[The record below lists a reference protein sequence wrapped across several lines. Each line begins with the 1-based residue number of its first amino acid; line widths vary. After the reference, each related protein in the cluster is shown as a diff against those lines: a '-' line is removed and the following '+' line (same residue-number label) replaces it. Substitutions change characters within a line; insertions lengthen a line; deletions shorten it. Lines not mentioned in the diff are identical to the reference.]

1 MIDLN
6 IFNIGIV
13 LTFIMFIVAGWKN
26 GVVKETASFIGI
38 IIVFFLSFAL
48 KEIVGDFLCTI
59 FPFFN
64 FGSYIR
70 GLISLNILIYH
81 AIAFILLFA
90 LFLGLYRLLL
100 KVSNG
105 LQKLINATI
114 ILQIPS
120 KICGAVIS
128 FVEGWIIIFIILVA
142 LIVPFR
148 GVDQFKNSGLSNAIL
163 FKTPILSKTVKP
175 FTKGVI
181 DIYNVS
187 SKISMQEIS
196 INDANLESIN
206 IMLKY
211 KLVSKKTIQQLV
223 KIHKL
228 DGIENIDSVLNN
240 Y

>member
-1 MIDLN
+1 MSLN
-6 IFNIGIV
+6 IFDIGII
-13 LTFIMFIVAGWKN
+13 LMFIGYIIGGWKQ

-48 KEIVGDFLCTI
+48 KGIAGNFLCTI
-59 FPFFN
+59 LPFFN

-81 AIAFILLFA
+81 AIAFFLLFSI
-90 LFLGLYRLLL
+90 FMGLYKLLL
-100 KVSNG
+100 KLSNG
-105 LQKLINATI
+105 LQKVINATI
-114 ILQIPS
+114 ILQLPS
-120 KICGAVIS
+120 KICGAIIS
-128 FVEGWIIIFIILVA
+128 FIEGWIIIFIILVV

-148 GVDQFKNSGLSNAIL
+148 GVDQFKNSNLSNLIL
-163 FKTPILSKTVKP
+163 FKTPVLSKTVRP
-175 FTKGVI
+175 FTKGVVE
-181 DIYNVS
+181 IYKVS

-211 KLVSKKTIQQLV
+211 KLVDKKTIEKLV
-223 KIHKL
+223 RIHKL
-228 DGIENIDSVLNN
+228 DDIENIDSVLIN

>member
-26 GVVKETASFIGI
+26 GVVREMASFIGI
-38 IIVFFLSFAL
+38 VVVFFLSFAL
-48 KEIVGDFLCTI
+48 KGIVGNFLCTI
-59 FPFFN
+59 LPFFN

-70 GLISLNILIYH
+70 GLVSLNILIYH
-81 AIAFILLFA
+81 AIAFFLLFA
-90 LFLGLYRLLL
+90 LFLGLYKLLL
-100 KVSNG
+100 KLSNA
-105 LQKLINATI
+105 LQKIINATI

-120 KICGAVIS
+120 KICGAIIS
-128 FVEGWIIIFIILVA
+128 FIEGWIIIFILLVV

-148 GVDQFKNSGLSNAIL
+148 GVDQFKNSKLSNAIL
-163 FKTPILSKTVKP
+163 FKTPVLSKTVKP
-175 FTKGVI
+175 FTKGVVE
-181 DIYNVS
+181 IYNVS

-211 KLVSKKTIQQLV
+211 KLVNKKTIQKLV
-223 KIHKL
+223 DNHKL
-228 DGIENIDSVLNN
+228 DEIKNIDSVLNK

>member
-26 GVVKETASFIGI
+26 GVVREMASFIGI
-38 IIVFFLSFAL
+38 VVVFFLSFAL
-48 KEIVGDFLCTI
+48 KGIVGNFLCTI
-59 FPFFN
+59 LPFFN

-70 GLISLNILIYH
+70 GLVSLNILIYH
-81 AIAFILLFA
+81 AIAFFLLFA
-90 LFLGLYRLLL
+90 LFLGLYKLLL
-100 KVSNG
+100 KLSNA
-105 LQKLINATI
+105 LQKIINATI

-120 KICGAVIS
+120 KICGAIIS
-128 FVEGWIIIFIILVA
+128 FIEGWIIIFILLVV

-148 GVDQFKNSGLSNAIL
+148 GVDQFKNSKLSNAIL
-163 FKTPILSKTVKP
+163 FKTPVLSKTVKP
-175 FTKGVI
+175 FTKGVVE
-181 DIYNVS
+181 IYNVS

-196 INDANLESIN
+196 INEANLESIN

-211 KLVSKKTIQQLV
+211 KLVNKKTIQKLV
-223 KIHKL
+223 KLHKL
-228 DGIENIDSVLNN
+228 DDIENTYSVLSN